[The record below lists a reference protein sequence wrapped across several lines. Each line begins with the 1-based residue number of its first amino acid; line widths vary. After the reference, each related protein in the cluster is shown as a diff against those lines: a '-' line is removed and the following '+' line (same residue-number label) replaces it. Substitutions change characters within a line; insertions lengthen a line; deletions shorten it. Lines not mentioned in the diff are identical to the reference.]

1 MAKLKILSNIII
13 NLSYKNNKMQ
23 TTILILIGT
32 AMVITT
38 IVNFAKPGYKE
49 FVGKYETT
57 INIALSFILWV
68 CSAFAV
74 RPYLELDLQVGALI
88 LLWLALGTGAN
99 IFYDIWKL
107 VQNLGSVKKEVE
119 EEPSAIGFYMDEEE
133 EDGEEEE

>member
-1 MAKLKILSNIII
+1 
-13 NLSYKNNKMQ
+13 MQ

-49 FVGKYETT
+49 FVGKYEPT

-107 VQNLGSVKKEVE
+107 VQNLGSVKKEDVE
-119 EEPSAIGFYMDEEE
+119 NNDSVIGYELEEEEE
-133 EDGEEEE
+133 EDE

>member
-1 MAKLKILSNIII
+1 
-13 NLSYKNNKMQ
+13 MQ

-38 IVNFAKPGYKE
+38 IVNFAKPWYKD

-68 CSAFAV
+68 CSAFAI
-74 RPYLELDLQVGALI
+74 RKYLEIDLEDGALI
-88 LLWLALGTGAN
+88 LLGLALGTGAN

-107 VQNLGSVKKEVE
+107 VQNLGSVKKESAVE
-119 EEPSAIGFYMDEEE
+119 EKPSAIWYDLNPNEWK
-133 EDGEEEE
+133 DGEEE